1 MQGKVMTVLGP
12 VEPDTLGVTLT
23 HEHLLIDLRVW
34 CEEPED
40 EEQKAFVRAPVEMA
54 TLGAIRREPFGNL
67 DNCVLDDTALAIEE
81 LRRFKT
87 AGGGSVVDCTNNGL
101 GRTPL
106 ALVEIAQATEISIV
120 MGSGYYIGR
129 SHPYD
134 MVDRSVEIIA
144 DEIESDLMQGVAD
157 TGVRSGLIGEI
168 GTSFKVRENEQKVLR
183 AAARAQRRTGAP
195 ISVHLLPWQKNGVEV
210 LDILEGEGANP
221 HQVILCHLSP
231 TSGDLAYHTTL
242 AKRGAYVEYDFFGME
257 FYVDS
262 VGRYTGSDAG
272 SVTALF
278 CEAPDR
284 RGFFGAPAPIPR
296 YCDEGPT
303 HPLRRLGL
311 RSPGQERGAHAEPQR
326 TECRTDRHL
335 DRGKSQARADLGRA
349 GISPSR
355 TGSNK
360 GGKRWRVD

>member
-40 EEQKAFVRAPVEMA
+40 EEQKAFVHAPVEMA

-106 ALVEIAQATEISIV
+106 ALAEIAQATGINIV

-134 MVDRSVEIIA
+134 MVDRSVEMIA

-231 TSGDLAYHTTL
+231 TSDDLEYHTTL

-272 SVTALF
+272 SVTALKRLIDAGF
-278 CEAPDR
+278 LERLLLSHDIAMKVQLTRYGGWGYAHLVKNVVPMLSRGGLSAEQIDILIVANPR
-284 RGFFGAPAPIPR
+284 RVLTWGAP
-296 YCDEGPT
+296 
-303 HPLRRLGL
+303 
-311 RSPGQERGAHAEPQR
+311 
-326 TECRTDRHL
+326 
-335 DRGKSQARADLGRA
+335 
-349 GISPSR
+349 
-355 TGSNK
+355 
-360 GGKRWRVD
+360 V

>member
-40 EEQKAFVRAPVEMA
+40 EAQKAFVHAPVEMA

-106 ALVEIAQATEISIV
+106 ALAEIAQATGINIV

-134 MVDRSVEIIA
+134 MIDRSVEMIA

-183 AAARAQRRTGAP
+183 AAARAQRRTGRR
-195 ISVHLLPWQKNGVEV
+195 SVS
-210 LDILEGEGANP
+210 I
-221 HQVILCHLSP
+221 CC
-231 TSGDLAYHTTL
+231 
-242 AKRGAYVEYDFFGME
+242 RG
-257 FYVDS
+257 
-262 VGRYTGSDAG
+262 RKTGSKSSIFLKAKAQIRIR
-272 SVTALF
+272 SYCVISARRATTWNIILLWPNAALTSSTTSS
-278 CEAPDR
+278 AWNSTWTVLAAIRARTP
-284 RGFFGAPAPIPR
+284 GVSPR
-296 YCDEGPT
+296 
-303 HPLRRLGL
+303 
-311 RSPGQERGAHAEPQR
+311 
-326 TECRTDRHL
+326 
-335 DRGKSQARADLGRA
+335 
-349 GISPSR
+349 
-355 TGSNK
+355 
-360 GGKRWRVD
+360 

>member
-1 MQGKVMTVLGP
+1 M
-12 VEPDTLGVTLT
+12 
-23 HEHLLIDLRVW
+23 
-34 CEEPED
+34 
-40 EEQKAFVRAPVEMA
+40 
-54 TLGAIRREPFGNL
+54 
-67 DNCVLDDTALAIEE
+67 
-81 LRRFKT
+81 
-87 AGGGSVVDCTNNGL
+87 VDCTNNGL

-106 ALVEIAQATEISIV
+106 ALAKIAQATEINIV

-134 MVDRSVEIIA
+134 MVDRSVEMIA

-195 ISVHLLPWQKNGVEV
+195 ISVHLLPWQKNGIEV

-231 TSGDLAYHTTL
+231 TGDDLAYHTTL

-257 FYVDS
+257 YYVDS

-272 SVTALF
+272 SVVALKRLIDAGF
-278 CEAPDR
+278 LERLLLSHDIAMKVQLTRYGGWGYAHLVKNVVPMLSRSGLSTEQIDTLIVENPR
-284 RGFFGAPAPIPR
+284 RVLTWGAP
-296 YCDEGPT
+296 
-303 HPLRRLGL
+303 
-311 RSPGQERGAHAEPQR
+311 
-326 TECRTDRHL
+326 
-335 DRGKSQARADLGRA
+335 
-349 GISPSR
+349 
-355 TGSNK
+355 
-360 GGKRWRVD
+360 V

>member
-1 MQGKVMTVLGP
+1 
-12 VEPDTLGVTLT
+12 
-23 HEHLLIDLRVW
+23 
-34 CEEPED
+34 
-40 EEQKAFVRAPVEMA
+40 
-54 TLGAIRREPFGNL
+54 
-67 DNCVLDDTALAIEE
+67 
-81 LRRFKT
+81 
-87 AGGGSVVDCTNNGL
+87 
-101 GRTPL
+101 
-106 ALVEIAQATEISIV
+106 

-134 MVDRSVEIIA
+134 MVDRSVGMIA

-231 TSGDLAYHTTL
+231 TSDDLEYHTTL
-242 AKRGAYVEYDFFGME
+242 VKRGAYVEYDFFGME

-272 SVTALF
+272 SVTALKRLIDAG
-278 CEAPDR
+278 CLERLLLSHDIAMKVQLT
-284 RGFFGAPAPIPR
+284 R
-296 YCDEGPT
+296 YGGW
-303 HPLRRLGL
+303 GL
-311 RSPGQERGAHAEPQR
+311 RPPGQERGAHAESQR
-326 TECRTDRHL
+326 TQRRTDRYF
-335 DRGKSQARADLGRA
+335 DRSKPSACADLERAGVNASMARKRARAYPR
-349 GISPSR
+349 P
-355 TGSNK
+355 
-360 GGKRWRVD
+360 